1 MTAKKKPTMTTLYDR
16 DLVAWAECQVQLLRE
31 HRWEELDLANL
42 IEEVADLAGRWK
54 DEVKSRLVV
63 LLSHLLKWAY
73 QAKYPRG
80 EGSWLGSITEARR
93 RINELC
99 EDHPSLMSFTQEVYE
114 SCYPRALKYAA
125 QDTGIPVEEF
135 PSTCPFT
142 LLEILDEDYLPPRPQ
157 G

>member
-1 MTAKKKPTMTTLYDR
+1 MDTLYDR
-16 DLVAWAECQVQLLRE
+16 DFVAWAEHQVQLLQER
-31 HRWEELDLANL
+31 RWEELDLANL

-54 DEVKSRLVV
+54 DEVKSRIVV
-63 LLSHLLKWAY
+63 LLCHLLKWAY

-80 EGSWLGSITEARR
+80 EGSWLSSITEARR

-99 EDHPSLMSFTQEVYE
+99 EDHPSLVSFTQEIYE
-114 SCYPRALKYAA
+114 SCYPRALKYAV
-125 QDTGIPVEEF
+125 QDTGMQAEEF

-142 LLEILDEDYLPPRPQ
+142 LKEALDEDYLPLRPQ